1 MKQMND
7 HLYQV
12 SQALIEIWESLGD
25 VMTEQD
31 VSIDLLSYKTGLTER
46 ELEDYLHNYADVKVG
61 TLFKIAR
68 ALDRT
73 VSIKVED
80 AKQG

>member
-1 MKQMND
+1 MKQIDD

-12 SQALIEIWESLGD
+12 SQTLIEIWESLND

-46 ELEDYLHNYADVKVG
+46 ELEDYLRNYADVKIK
-61 TLFKIAR
+61 TLFKIAS
-68 ALDRT
+68 ALGRT

-80 AKQG
+80 AKQE